1 MIIDVLDLI
10 KQSLQSYV
18 FEVAGREET
27 EDIVVLNNVVM
38 ATDLGGSDEGMKKK
52 IIMTLV
58 NIQEESTLKNSTGY
72 RFKNGHA
79 VYQNPPTYLNLFI
92 LFSVLDND
100 YEQALQRLSRVIEF
114 FQWRRKISPSL
125 SPGSRNDKSIGDFEV
140 VMDLYS
146 LMFEQLNHLWGALG
160 GKQLPFALYRA
171 RLVALEAEKRQA
183 EEPIITE
190 ISVNEEA

>member
-1 MIIDVLDLI
+1 MIFDVLNLI
-10 KQSLQSYV
+10 RQSLQNYV
-18 FEVAGREET
+18 LEVAVREDT
-27 EDIVVLNNVVM
+27 QDIVVLNNVVM
-38 ATDLGGSDEGMKKK
+38 ATELGGLDERMKEK
-52 IIMTLV
+52 IVMTLV

-72 RFKNGHA
+72 RFENGHT

-92 LFSVLDND
+92 LFSVLHND
-100 YEQALQRLSRVIEF
+100 YEQALRLLSRVIEF

-125 SPGSRNDKSIGDFEV
+125 SPGSENEGIGDFEV

-146 LMFEQLNHLWGALG
+146 LTFEQLNHLWGTLG

-183 EEPIITE
+183 EEPVITE
-190 ISVNEEA
+190 ISVNKEA